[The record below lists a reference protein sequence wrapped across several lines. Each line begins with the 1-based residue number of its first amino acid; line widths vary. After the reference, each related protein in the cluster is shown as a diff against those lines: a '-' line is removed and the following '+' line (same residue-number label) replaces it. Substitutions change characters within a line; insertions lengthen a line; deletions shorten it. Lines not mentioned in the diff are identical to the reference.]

1 MMRVMRA
8 VSGTLLDGRQMAP
21 SRAFSKVDLPAY
33 SIEPCNDRDMVL
45 KNVTTE
51 LRASYME
58 YPGHSCVYLGT
69 VPTFRKSVVASLHQ
83 IASCQSNIA
92 CNALLF

>member
-33 SIEPCNDRDMVL
+33 SIQSCHDHDMVL
-45 KNVTTE
+45 NNVTTV
-51 LRASYME
+51 LRASSLFTVAYI
-58 YPGHSCVYLGT
+58 LGRC
-69 VPTFRKSVVASLHQ
+69 PHFKSQ
-83 IASCQSNIA
+83 W
-92 CNALLF
+92 